1 MAIECLVFFYL
12 IIAWIVV
19 ILLAILFILDYSLM
33 LLPLDFESLWGG
45 IAHGWLWQFGTF
57 VEILEDLFNIMVLIL
72 ISAQMSAFA

>member
-1 MAIECLVFFYL
+1 
-12 IIAWIVV
+12 
-19 ILLAILFILDYSLM
+19 M

-57 VEILEDLFNIMVLIL
+57 VEILKDLFNIMVLIL